1 MNLRILP
8 GALTGTVRAPASKSA
23 AHRALICACLAGG
36 RTVAGLDLSED
47 LSATLECM
55 RSLGAQA
62 EIDGGDVQIAGFTSA
77 HGAVLDCGE
86 SGSTLRFL
94 LPVAGVLG
102 AEAVFCGRGRLPER
116 PYSAL
121 TAQMAEHGMRFD
133 RETGLPLTCE
143 GRLRGGRYRLPGNVS
158 SQFLSGLLLA
168 LPLAEEDSVIE
179 LTSPLE
185 SCSYVTLTVQIMRA
199 FGVNV
204 REETCA
210 FCVSGGQQYVPRNI
224 VVEGDYSN
232 AAFWMAAGARGGDVT
247 VTGLNPDS
255 VQGDSAFAE
264 LLSRMGARVERMG
277 NCVRVRPGKLSAIRA
292 DVSQIPDLVPIL
304 AVVLAHA
311 EGESKLY
318 NAARLRIK
326 ECDRL
331 HATAENLTALGV
343 WVEEGADFLTI
354 RGERSF
360 LPARVSGWND
370 HRMVM
375 SMAIAGAFGSGI
387 EIEGCQAVG
396 KSYPR
401 FFEDLS
407 ALGGRA
413 ETVIE

>member
-1 MNLRILP
+1 
-8 GALTGTVRAPASKSA
+8 
-23 AHRALICACLAGG
+23 
-36 RTVAGLDLSED
+36 
-47 LSATLECM
+47 
-55 RSLGAQA
+55 
-62 EIDGGDVQIAGFTSA
+62 
-77 HGAVLDCGE
+77 
-86 SGSTLRFL
+86 
-94 LPVAGVLG
+94 
-102 AEAVFCGRGRLPER
+102 
-116 PYSAL
+116 
-121 TAQMAEHGMRFD
+121 
-133 RETGLPLTCE
+133 
-143 GRLRGGRYRLPGNVS
+143 
-158 SQFLSGLLLA
+158 
-168 LPLAEEDSVIE
+168 
-179 LTSPLE
+179 
-185 SCSYVTLTVQIMRA
+185 
-199 FGVNV
+199 
-204 REETCA
+204 
-210 FCVSGGQQYVPRNI
+210 
-224 VVEGDYSN
+224 
-232 AAFWMAAGARGGDVT
+232 
-247 VTGLNPDS
+247 
-255 VQGDSAFAE
+255 
-264 LLSRMGARVERMG
+264 MG

-387 EIEGCQAVG
+387 EIEGCQAVR

>member
-1 MNLRILP
+1 MNLRIFP
-8 GALTGTVRAPASKSA
+8 GALIGTVRAPASKSV

-36 RTVAGLDLSED
+36 GAVVGLDLSED

-55 RSLGAQA
+55 RRLGAQA
-62 EIDGGDVQIAGFTSA
+62 ELVGSRVRVEGFSSA
-77 HGAVLDCGE
+77 RGVELDCGE

-102 AEAVFCGRGRLPER
+102 TEAVFCGRGRLPER

-133 RETGLPLTCE
+133 RKSGLPLTCK
-143 GRLRGGRYRLPGNVS
+143 GKLGGGRYRLPGNVS

-168 LPLAEEDSVIE
+168 LPLAGEDSVIE
-179 LTSPLE
+179 LTSPPE
-185 SCSYVTLTVQIMRA
+185 SYSYVTLTVQTMRA

-204 REETCA
+204 REEQGA
-210 FCVSGGQQYVPRNI
+210 FHVSGGQRYEPCKI
-224 VVEGDYSN
+224 AVEGDYSN
-232 AAFWMAAGARGGDVT
+232 AAFWMAAGALGGDVT

-311 EGESKLY
+311 EGESIIC

-331 HATAENLTALGV
+331 RATAENLSALGV
-343 WVEEGADFLTI
+343 WVEEGTDSLTI
-354 RGERSF
+354 RGTRNF

-387 EIEGCQAVG
+387 EIEECQAVG

-401 FFEDLS
+401 FFEDWS
-407 ALGGRA
+407 SLGGRA